1 MSFQDY
7 VDELD
12 KSEARPNYRNIAL
25 VGAAIVLVIGVV
37 FALMGYLNSAE
48 ASSFEVTKADDAAER
63 SDDGMESVAEP
74 ASVQVCVYVTGHV
87 VHPGVVYLDE
97 GSRVADAIEACG
109 GMTDDASAESLN
121 LARIVADGEQIQVQ
135 SVAEMEAASQTVV
148 PSGSSASVASGPS
161 SQVASGPSSQVASGK
176 VNINTAD
183 SSQLQ
188 TLSGVGESKA
198 KKIIDYREANG
209 PFKSIEDLAN
219 VSGIGEKTVENLREY
234 ICI

>member
-63 SDDGMESVAEP
+63 SDDGMEPVTESAP
-74 ASVQVCVYVTGHV
+74 AQVCVYVTGHV

-121 LARIVADGEQIQVQ
+121 LARIVVDGEQIQVQ
-135 SVAEMEAASQTVV
+135 SVAEMEAASQPVAS
-148 PSGSSASVASGPS
+148 SGSSAP
-161 SQVASGPSSQVASGK
+161 VASGPSSQVASGK

-198 KKIIDYREANG
+198 KKIIDYRETNG

>member
-48 ASSFEVTKADDAAER
+48 ASLFEVTKADDAAER
-63 SDDGMESVAEP
+63 SDDGMVSVAEP
-74 ASVQVCVYVTGHV
+74 APAQVCVYVTGHV

-121 LARIVADGEQIQVQ
+121 LARIVVDGERIQVQ
-135 SVAEMEAASQTVV
+135 SVAEMETASQTVAS
-148 PSGSSASVASGPS
+148 SGSSAP
-161 SQVASGPSSQVASGK
+161 VASGPSSQVASGK